1 MHSARTRS
9 LLAAFVLVLL
19 GACTDA
25 EAPAAPRAAVARAS
39 EASGLAALGYTT
51 GAAAAEA
58 PRAERATV
66 RAESRSLIRRGTL
79 SLQVGSGEEA
89 ARRVAELT
97 RELGGYIAEEQSSL
111 RARSERRVLTLRLPA
126 ERLDEALARLEPLAQ
141 RVLERRISVED
152 VSAQVVDLAARLKTL
167 RATETELQE
176 LLAGAR
182 EAGRGLE
189 DVMAV
194 HRELTSIRT
203 QIEQFVGEERR
214 LSEQVAFATL
224 TVELV
229 LEPEAAALAAPGW
242 DPLRFARRCLSMLLR
257 GLQIVGEIAMIA
269 VLVILPLGALLGAPL
284 WFVLRRRRAAA
295 QGAAGA

>member
-1 MHSARTRS
+1 MHSARSRS
-9 LLAAFVLVLL
+9 LLASFVLALL
-19 GACTDA
+19 CACTDA
-25 EAPAAPRAAVARAS
+25 EAPAAPGAVARAS
-39 EASGLAALGYTT
+39 DAAGLAALGYTT
-51 GAAAAEA
+51 GAAAAQA
-58 PRAERATV
+58 PRAERAAA

-79 SLQVGSGEEA
+79 SLQVSSGEEA
-89 ARRVAELT
+89 ARRVTELT
-97 RELGGYIAEEQSSL
+97 RELGGYVAEEQSSL

-126 ERLDEALARLEPLAQ
+126 ERLDEALARLQPLAQ

-167 RATETELQE
+167 RATETELEE

-203 QIEQFVGEERR
+203 QIEQYVAEERR
-214 LSEQVAFATL
+214 LSEQVTYATL

-242 DPLRFARRCLSMLLR
+242 DPLRFARRCLAMLLR

-284 WFVLRRRRAAA
+284 WLVLRRRRAAA
-295 QGAAGA
+295 QGAAVT

>member
-1 MHSARTRS
+1 MHSARSRS
-9 LLAAFVLVLL
+9 FLALLVLAL
-19 GACTDA
+19 LSACTDA
-25 EAPAAPRAAVARAS
+25 EAPAAPGGVEVSRDAS
-39 EASGLAALGYTT
+39 SLKSLGYSGGLASGAAPRRER
-51 GAAAAEA
+51 EA
-58 PRAERATV
+58 PRAED
-66 RAESRSLIRRGTL
+66 RSLIRRGTL
-79 SLQVGSGEEA
+79 SLQVSSGAEA
-89 ARRVAELT
+89 AQRVTELT
-97 RELGGYIAEEQSSL
+97 RELGGYVSDEQSLL
-111 RARSERRVLTLRLPA
+111 RARAERRVLTLRLPA
-126 ERLDEALARLEPLAQ
+126 ARLDEALARLEPLAQ

-203 QIEQFVGEERR
+203 QIEQLVGEERR

-257 GLQIVGEIAMIA
+257 GLQIVGEIAMIV
-269 VLVILPLGALLGAPL
+269 VLVILPIGALLGFPL
-284 WFVLRRRRAAA
+284 WLVLRRRRAAA
-295 QGAAGA
+295 QGAVGT